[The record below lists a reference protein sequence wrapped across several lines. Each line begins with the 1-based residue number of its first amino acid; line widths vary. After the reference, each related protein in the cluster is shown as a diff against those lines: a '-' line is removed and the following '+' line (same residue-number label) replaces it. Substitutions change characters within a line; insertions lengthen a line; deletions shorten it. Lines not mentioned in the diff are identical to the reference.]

1 MGFFTKRKQIIEEAE
16 CIFREEEEAATRKRE
31 QISHELKKPENPI
44 TIEIKND
51 SYHLINGF
59 YFAWCVDG
67 NLVLECKSQG
77 NLILTLRDDWNK
89 ETIRELGFDSPS
101 YSIRQF
107 DRSDKRKYSVSFEDE
122 RARFV
127 KIPIGSIV
135 SCTEIGELTT
145 INTITEVKFKTSKKA
160 DLKNKTVTKDTRKG
174 ALRIS
179 DSVHGDYE
187 IIIDYFKFP
196 QFMAMI
202 EAYKNQNSTINRLE
216 ENTKSPSEILKELKE
231 LLDLG
236 IINEEEFEKKKE
248 ELLNRI

>member
-1 MGFFTKRKQIIEEAE
+1 MVFFTKRKQIKEEAG
-16 CIFREEEEAATRKRE
+16 CIFREEEEEAARKRE
-31 QISHELKKPENPI
+31 QISNELKKPVNPI

-77 NLILTLRDDWNK
+77 YLILTLRGDWNK
-89 ETIRELGFDSPS
+89 ETIRKLGFDSPS
-101 YSIRQF
+101 YSVSQLYRP
-107 DRSDKRKYSVSFEDE
+107 DKRKYSVWFEDE

-127 KIPIGSIV
+127 TIPIESIV

-174 ALRIS
+174 VLRIS
-179 DSVHGDYE
+179 DSAHGDYE
-187 IIIDYFKFP
+187 IIINYFEFP
-196 QFMAMI
+196 QFKAMI
-202 EAYKNQNSTINRLE
+202 EAYKNQNSTRKKSE
-216 ENTKSPSEILKELKE
+216 ENIKSPSEILKELKE

-236 IINEEEFEKKKE
+236 IINEKEFEKKKE
-248 ELLNRI
+248 ELLKRI